1 MIFLPMPRVGLIG
14 YNIGSANLFSRATR
28 NIKRHLRARAAVAR
42 DKIPSPT
49 KSEISQTAPMNS
61 LAARNRHYL
70 IGPSVLLTIA
80 VCGLFYVKWLPYYNR
95 AFVAAS
101 HHAIGSSILMG
112 TAAAPPSAS
121 WNAALSYAFA
131 YGKAIWQAM
140 VLGLLLGSAVQALI
154 PSRWILRALGK
165 GGFGSVMTGAV
176 MSLPGMMCTCCA
188 APVVAGLRACRA
200 APGSAIAF
208 WLGNTLLNPATLVF
222 IGFVLGWQW
231 MGLRL
236 VLGLALVLG
245 VGYLVDRIATDQE
258 AGATQDAIDEIE
270 ANEDTGVMFI
280 RWIRILARMSARLI
294 PEYIVLVLFMGAAR
308 AWLFPHIGPN
318 IDASLPWILAF
329 AVAGA
334 LFVIPTAGEVPIIQA
349 MLSLGMASAPAAALL
364 LTLPPISVP
373 SLAML
378 GRFFPPRI
386 LALTGACVVACGVVA
401 GLIAMVAG
409 L

>member
-1 MIFLPMPRVGLIG
+1 MI
-14 YNIGSANLFSRATR
+14 AT
-28 NIKRHLRARAAVAR
+28 AA
-42 DKIPSPT
+42 
-49 KSEISQTAPMNS
+49 QT
-61 LAARNRHYL
+61 RRQL
-70 IGPSVLLTIA
+70 IGPAILLMIA

-101 HHAIGSSILMG
+101 HHAIGNSILMG
-112 TAAAPPSAS
+112 TADAPPAAS
-121 WNAALSYAFA
+121 WSAALGYAIA

-140 VLGLLLGSAVQALI
+140 ILGLLLGSAVQALI

-165 GGFGSVMTGAV
+165 SGFGSVVTGAV

-200 APGSAIAF
+200 APGAAIAF

-236 VLGLALVLG
+236 ALGLVLVLG
-245 VGYLVDRIATDQE
+245 IGYLVDRMATDQE
-258 AGATQDAIDEIE
+258 AGATQHVLEHVATDA
-270 ANEDTGVMFI
+270 DTGVMFV
-280 RWIRILARMSARLI
+280 RWLKILARMTARLV
-294 PEYIVLVLFMGAAR
+294 PEYIVLVLLMGCAR
-308 AWLFPHIGPN
+308 AWLFPHVGPG
-318 IDASLPWILAF
+318 IDASLAWIVAF
-329 AVAGA
+329 AIAGA

-349 MLSLGMASAPAAALL
+349 MLSLGRAAAPAAALL
-364 LTLPPISVP
+364 LTLPPVSVP

-378 GRFFPPRI
+378 GRSFPPRI
-386 LALTGACVVACGVVA
+386 LALTGACVVTGGVAA
-401 GLIAMVAG
+401 GLIAMAIG